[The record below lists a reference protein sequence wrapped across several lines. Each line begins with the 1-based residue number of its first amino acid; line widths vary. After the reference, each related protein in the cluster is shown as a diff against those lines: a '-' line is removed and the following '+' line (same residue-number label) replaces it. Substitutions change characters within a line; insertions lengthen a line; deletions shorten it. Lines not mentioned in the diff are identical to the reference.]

1 MLEGIEKPETQAES
15 LQNVQ
20 PQTAGQVNNQGQE
33 TVHSIVGEAVSQPT
47 AEEQEKMQLRLI
59 LKQTRIRSD
68 TEVPEEKYTLSV
80 TDTDGN
86 ETPFFVRGDIHAV
99 KAKAKAGKT
108 TALKVMLAAL
118 LKGEQFLL
126 KSLVE
131 DARIVYFDTE
141 QSRADTKRIL
151 SDVAKMT
158 GLGSDVIDSRVSLY
172 SLRCIDQ
179 EQLLPLLRQ
188 AIEDNKPDVVFIDGI
203 VEFVA
208 SFNDEVESK
217 TLIKNLL
224 PLAQDN
230 DCAIVCVLH
239 TNKSDDDHNMRGH
252 LGSFLTQKAATVLEC
267 KKEKG
272 SSVIT
277 VSCSEARHKEP
288 AEWSIMFGPD
298 DTIVS
303 ADEKRLQIRKEQEA
317 EKKQKQAAAK
327 EAKKERELQEHLSTV
342 LPFINS
348 TGGSINR
355 NELIAL
361 VESQTNQ
368 HRTTVSRHIT
378 ALVEAGK
385 LVENGDKVI
394 SVAAVQ
400 TT

>member
-33 TVHSIVGEAVSQPT
+33 TVQSIVGEAVSQPT

-151 SDVAKMT
+151 GDVAKMT
-158 GLGSDVIDSRVSLY
+158 GLGSDVIDSRVSLH
-172 SLRCIDQ
+172 SLRSIDQ

-217 TLIKNLL
+217 TLISSLL

-230 DCAIVCVLH
+230 NCAIVCVLH

-303 ADEKRLQIRKEQEA
+303 ADEQRLQLRAKQEA
-317 EKKQKQAAAK
+317 EKKQQQAAAK
-327 EAKKERELQEHLSTV
+327 EAKKERELQEHLNV
-342 LPFINS
+342 ALPFINNA
-348 TGGSINR
+348 GGCISR
-355 NELIAL
+355 NELTAL
-361 VESQTNQ
+361 IESQTSQ

-385 LVENGDKVI
+385 LVENDKII
-394 SVAAVQ
+394 SVATVPA
-400 TT
+400 T

>member
-1 MLEGIEKPETQAES
+1 MIPGINNPETQAEN

-20 PQTAGQVNNQGQE
+20 PQNAGQVDNQTQ
-33 TVHSIVGEAVSQPT
+33 TVKDIVGEAVAQPS
-47 AEEQEKMQLRLI
+47 AEEQSKEQLRKL
-59 LKQTRIRSD
+59 LRETRIRTD
-68 TEVPEEKYTLSV
+68 TDVPEEKYTLSV
-80 TDTDGN
+80 TDMDGK
-86 ETPFFVRGDIHAV
+86 ETEFFVRGDIHAV

-118 LKGEQFLL
+118 IKGVVFLL
-126 KSLVE
+126 KSLIE
-131 DARIVYFDTE
+131 KPRILYFDTE
-141 QSRADTKRIL
+141 QSRADTKHIL
-151 SDVAKMT
+151 DDVAKMT
-158 GLGSDVIDSRVSLY
+158 GASPEVIDSRVSLH
-172 SLRCIDQ
+172 SLRCVDQ

-188 AIEDNKPDVVFIDGI
+188 AIEDQKPDVVFIDGI

-217 TLIKNLL
+217 QLIKDLL

-230 DCAIVCVLH
+230 NCAIVCVLH

-303 ADEKRLQIRKEQEA
+303 ADEQRLQIRLKQEA
-317 EKKQKQAAAK
+317 EKKQKQEAAK
-327 EAKKERELQEHLSTV
+327 EAKREQKLQEDMRV
-342 LPFINS
+342 AQPFIQNA
-348 TGGSINR
+348 GGSINR
-355 NELIAL
+355 SELNGL
-361 VESQTNQ
+361 WVEQTGQ
-368 HRTTVSRHIT
+368 DRTTVSRHIN
-378 ALVEAGK
+378 ALIEAGK
-385 LVENGDKVI
+385 LVENDKI
-394 SVAAVQ
+394 ITVATVPA
-400 TT
+400 T

>member
-1 MLEGIEKPETQAES
+1 MDETRNNNENVNVQQAEG
-15 LQNVQ
+15 L
-20 PQTAGQVNNQGQE
+20 TGQVNSQAQE
-33 TVHSIVGEAVSQPT
+33 TVQDIVGEAVNQPT
-47 AEEQEKMQLRLI
+47 AEEQEKSRLRQMLRE
-59 LKQTRIRSD
+59 TRIRSD
-68 TEVPEEKYTLSV
+68 TEVPEEQYSLSV
-80 TDTDGN
+80 TDAKGQ

-141 QSRADTKRIL
+141 QSRADTKHIFD
-151 SDVAKMT
+151 DVAKMT
-158 GLGSDVIDSRVSLY
+158 GVGSEDIDSRVSLH
-172 SLRCIDQ
+172 SLRSIDQ

-188 AIEDNKPDVVFIDGI
+188 AIMDFKPDVVFIDGI

-217 TLIKNLL
+217 ALIKALL
-224 PLAQDN
+224 TLAQDN
-230 DCAIVCVLH
+230 NCAIVCVLH

-272 SSVIT
+272 SNVIT

-288 AEWSIMFGPD
+288 AEWSITFGPD
-298 DTIVS
+298 DTIIS
-303 ADEKRLQIRKEQEA
+303 ADEQRLQLREKQEA

-327 EAKKERELQEHLSTV
+327 EAKREQKLLKDLNTAQHIIREA
-342 LPFINS
+342 
-348 TGGSINR
+348 GGSIIRSELNR
-355 NELIAL
+355 LW
-361 VESQTNQ
+361 VEKTGQDRS
-368 HRTTVSRHIT
+368 TVSRHIND
-378 ALVEAGK
+378 LIMEGK
-385 LVENGDKVI
+385 LTENSKMI
-394 SVAAVQ
+394 SIAEEPAS
-400 TT
+400 

>member
-1 MLEGIEKPETQAES
+1 MLKQEKETV
-15 LQNVQ
+15 NVQ

-33 TVHSIVGEAVSQPT
+33 TVQSIVGEAVNQPT
-47 AEEQEKMQLRLI
+47 AEEQEKARLRKI
-59 LKQTRIRSD
+59 LEETRIRSD

-118 LKGEQFLL
+118 LQGVLFLL
-126 KSLVE
+126 KSLI
-131 DARIVYFDTE
+131 DCARIVYFDTE

-188 AIEDNKPDVVFIDGI
+188 AIEDHKPDVVFIDGI

-267 KKEKG
+267 KKERG

-288 AEWSIMFGPD
+288 AEWSIMFGSD

-303 ADEKRLQIRKEQEA
+303 ADEQRLQLRKKQEA
-317 EKKQKQAAAK
+317 EKKQQQAAAK
-327 EAKKERELQEHLSTV
+327 EAKKERELQEHLNV
-342 LPFINS
+342 ALPFINNA
-348 TGGSINR
+348 GGCISR
-355 NELIAL
+355 NELTAL
-361 VESQTNQ
+361 IESQTSQ

-378 ALVEAGK
+378 ALVKAGK

>member
-1 MLEGIEKPETQAES
+1 MDKTILNEIG
-15 LQNVQ
+15 NVQ
-20 PQTAGQVNNQGQE
+20 PQSAGQVDNQAQ
-33 TVHSIVGEAVSQPT
+33 TVKDIVGEAVAQPS
-47 AEEQEKMQLRLI
+47 AEEQSKEQLRKMLRE
-59 LKQTRIRSD
+59 TRIRTD

-80 TDTDGN
+80 TGMDGK
-86 ETPFFVRGDIHAV
+86 ETEFFVRGDIHAV

-118 LKGEQFLL
+118 IKGVVFLL
-126 KSLVE
+126 KSLIE
-131 DARIVYFDTE
+131 KPRILYFDTE
-141 QSRADTKRIL
+141 QSRADTKHIL
-151 SDVAKMT
+151 DDVAKMT
-158 GLGSDVIDSRVSLY
+158 GAGPEVIDSQVSLH
-172 SLRCIDQ
+172 SLRRVDQ

-188 AIEDNKPDVVFIDGI
+188 AIEDQKPDVVFIDGI

-217 TLIKNLL
+217 KLIKDLL

-230 DCAIVCVLH
+230 NCAIVCVLH

-303 ADEKRLQIRKEQEA
+303 ADEQRLQIRLKQEA
-317 EKKQKQAAAK
+317 EKKQKQEAAK
-327 EAKKERELQEHLSTV
+327 EAKREQKLQEDMRVAQPIIH
-342 LPFINS
+342 NA
-348 TGGSINR
+348 GGSINR
-355 NELIAL
+355 SELNAL
-361 VESQTNQ
+361 WVEQTGQ
-368 HRTTVSRHIT
+368 DRTTVTRHIN
-378 ALVEAGK
+378 ALIEAGK
-385 LVENGDKVI
+385 LI
-394 SVAAVQ
+394 TVATMPA
-400 TT
+400 T

>member
-1 MLEGIEKPETQAES
+1 MLEGIENPETQTES

-20 PQTAGQVNNQGQE
+20 PQTAGQVNSQAQE
-33 TVHSIVGEAVSQPT
+33 TVQSIVGEAVNQPT
-47 AEEQEKMQLRLI
+47 AEEQEKARLRKI
-59 LKQTRIRSD
+59 LEETRIRSD
-68 TEVPEEKYTLSV
+68 TEVAEEKYTLSV
-80 TDTDGN
+80 TDTDGK

-118 LKGEQFLL
+118 LQGIVFQL

-158 GLGSDVIDSRVSLY
+158 GLGSDVIDSRVSLH
-172 SLRCIDQ
+172 SLRSIDQ

-303 ADEKRLQIRKEQEA
+303 ADEKRLQLRKEQEA

-327 EAKKERELQEHLSTV
+327 EAKKERELQEHLNAA
-342 LPFINS
+342 LPFINGA
-348 TGGSINR
+348 GGSINR
-355 NELIAL
+355 NELIGL
-361 VESQTNQ
+361 IEQQSNQ

-385 LVENGDKVI
+385 LVENDDKVI

>member
-1 MLEGIEKPETQAES
+1 MDETRNNNENV
-15 LQNVQ
+15 NVQ
-20 PQTAGQVNNQGQE
+20 QPEGLTGQVNNQAQK
-33 TVHSIVGEAVSQPT
+33 TVQSIVGEAVNQPT
-47 AEEQEKMQLRLI
+47 AEEQERERLRQMLRE
-59 LKQTRIRSD
+59 TRIRSD
-68 TEVPEEKYTLSV
+68 TEVPEEQYSLSV
-80 TDTDGN
+80 TDAKGQ

-141 QSRADTKRIL
+141 QSRADTKHIFD
-151 SDVAKMT
+151 DVAKMT
-158 GLGSDVIDSRVSLY
+158 GVGSEDIDSRVSLH
-172 SLRCIDQ
+172 SLRSIDQ

-188 AIEDNKPDVVFIDGI
+188 AIMDFKPDVVFIDGI

-217 TLIKNLL
+217 ALIKALL
-224 PLAQDN
+224 KLAQDN
-230 DCAIVCVLH
+230 NCAIVCVLH

-272 SSVIT
+272 SNVIT

-288 AEWSIMFGPD
+288 AEWSITFGPD
-298 DTIVS
+298 DTIIS
-303 ADEKRLQIRKEQEA
+303 ADEQRLQLREKQEA

-327 EAKKERELQEHLSTV
+327 EAKREQKLLKDLNTAQHIIREA
-342 LPFINS
+342 
-348 TGGSINR
+348 GGSIIRSELNR
-355 NELIAL
+355 LW
-361 VESQTNQ
+361 VEKTGQDRS
-368 HRTTVSRHIT
+368 TVSRHIND
-378 ALVEAGK
+378 LIMEGK
-385 LVENGDKVI
+385 LTENSKMI
-394 SVAAVQ
+394 SIAEEPAS
-400 TT
+400 

>member
-1 MLEGIEKPETQAES
+1 MGTTSNNEIG
-15 LQNVQ
+15 NVQ
-20 PQTAGQVNNQGQE
+20 QPEQLTGQVDNHAK
-33 TVHSIVGEAVSQPT
+33 TVNDIVGEAVAQPS
-47 AEEQEKMQLRLI
+47 AEEQTKEQLRQL
-59 LKQTRIRSD
+59 LRETRIRTD
-68 TEVPEEKYTLSV
+68 TEVPVEKYTLAV
-80 TDTDGN
+80 TDKDGK
-86 ETPFFVRGDIHAV
+86 ETEFFVRGDIHAV

-118 LKGEQFLL
+118 LKGVMFLL
-126 KSLVE
+126 KSLIE
-131 DARIVYFDTE
+131 KPCILYFDTE
-141 QSRADTKRIL
+141 QSRADTKHIL

-158 GLGSDVIDSRVSLY
+158 ELGADIIDSQVSLH
-172 SLRCIDQ
+172 SLRRIDQ

-188 AIEDNKPDVVFIDGI
+188 AIEDVKPDVVFIDGI

-217 TLIKNLL
+217 QLIKDLL

-230 DCAIVCVLH
+230 NCAIVCVLH

-303 ADEKRLQIRKEQEA
+303 ADEQRLQIRLKQEA
-317 EKKQKQAAAK
+317 EKKQKKEAEK
-327 EAKKERELQEHLSTV
+327 EAKREQKLQEYLRV
-342 LPFINS
+342 AQPIILQA
-348 TGGSINR
+348 GGSISR
-355 NELIAL
+355 SELNNLWLEQAGQDR
-361 VESQTNQ
+361 S
-368 HRTTVSRHIT
+368 TVSRHIT
-378 ALVEAGK
+378 ALIEAGK
-385 LVENGDKVI
+385 LVENDKTI
-394 SVAAVQ
+394 TIAAVPA
-400 TT
+400 T